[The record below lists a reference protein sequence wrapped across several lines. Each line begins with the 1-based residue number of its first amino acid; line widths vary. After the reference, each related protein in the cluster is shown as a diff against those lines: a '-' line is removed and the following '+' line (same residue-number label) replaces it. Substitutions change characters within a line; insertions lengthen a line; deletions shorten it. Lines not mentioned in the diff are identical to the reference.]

1 MIDLTVKTEK
11 RNENIR
17 KAVEEKSLLP
27 NVAQLRTP
35 DLIPQTMRKEPLFH
49 YGWYNCEDGCFSRL
63 PAYRE
68 ILPEESGVPCRILAL
83 TGDPNCGAEFFCRMT
98 NCVTGQDSLDAAAD
112 TKEDLRATVW
122 HYNVTGWALC
132 DLFES
137 RKQAGERLFGVCFGS
152 AEGGLSAAGDLIKA
166 RYPRAKLAVGADSAL
181 CNFRGVDVLCDGSD
195 PVTCCAAVARYFELD
210 ERDVLLTVL
219 PEESSVAAG
228 IARELTYPEK
238 KALHLQQKQPEAM
251 WQESFWG
258 ELYDSALIVDRLV
271 NEFNDELTK

>member
-17 KAVEEKSLLP
+17 KAEDEKILLP

-35 DLIPQTMRKEPLFH
+35 DLIPQALRTNPLFR
-49 YGWYNCEDGCFSRL
+49 YGWYSREDGSFGRL
-63 PAYRE
+63 PAFRE
-68 ILPEESGVPCRILAL
+68 VAPEESGVPCRILAL
-83 TGDPNCGAEFFCRMT
+83 TGHADCGAEFFCRMT
-98 NCVTGQDSLDAAAD
+98 NCVTGQASLDAAAD
-112 TKEDLRATVW
+112 TKEDLRAAVW

-137 RKQAGERLFGVCFGS
+137 LKQEGERLFGVCLGS

-181 CNFRGVDVLCDGSD
+181 CNFRNVDVLCDGSD
-195 PVTCCAAVARYFELD
+195 PVTCCAAVARYFELG
-210 ERDVLLTVL
+210 EKDVLLTVL
-219 PEESSVAAG
+219 PEETAVAASA
-228 IARELTYPEK
+228 ARELTYPEK
-238 KALHLQQKQPEAM
+238 KALHLQQKQPAEM

-258 ELYDSALIVDRLV
+258 ELYDSALVVDQLV
-271 NEFNDELTK
+271 NEFNDAT